1 MDFMQEEKH
10 RLLCKRKSKPSASDY
25 VVLDDD
31 SIIKKK
37 KSVKC
42 SHLGQHSFNGCLR
55 GSIAVIKLHV
65 PKSHGDERHYS
76 S

>member
-37 KSVKC
+37 NLLNAAIWASILSMAV
-42 SHLGQHSFNGCLR
+42 LGVRL
-55 GSIAVIKLHV
+55 L
-65 PKSHGDERHYS
+65 
-76 S
+76 